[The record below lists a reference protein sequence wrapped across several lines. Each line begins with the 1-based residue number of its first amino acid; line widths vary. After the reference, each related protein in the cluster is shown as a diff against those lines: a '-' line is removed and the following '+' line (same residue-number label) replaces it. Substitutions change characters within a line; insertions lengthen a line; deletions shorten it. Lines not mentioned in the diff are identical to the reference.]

1 MKSGADTRPENQKQ
15 ISKTQHN
22 TKSLANF
29 KYKCA
34 PVSCIYVSIA
44 FNQQLARLCVT
55 MNDSEMQSGTS
66 VTGTENQKRI
76 SKTQHNA
83 KPVKKFKDEGAHA
96 CRIHVSFGFD
106 QQQARLCVT
115 INGSEMQ
122 SSPLVTR
129 TENQKRIS
137 KKHNTTQNQ

>member
-1 MKSGADTRPENQKQ
+1 MKSGAETTPENQKR

-44 FNQQLARLCVT
+44 LNQQLARLCVT
-55 MNDSEMQSGTS
+55 MHDSEMQSGAS
-66 VTGTENQKRI
+66 ATGTENKRRI

-83 KPVKKFKDEGAHA
+83 KPVKQFKDEGAHA
-96 CRIHVSFGFD
+96 CRIHVSFSFD
-106 QQQARLCVT
+106 QQLARLCVT

-122 SSPLVTR
+122 SSPLVT
-129 TENQKRIS
+129 I
-137 KKHNTTQNQ
+137 